1 MFPKINPVEVLTM
14 KTNVLLNSN
23 IRETAR
29 KNTRLTQKFAKNLQK
44 LSGDPIRLYEGPISA
59 NEDCADYVKL
69 GAIKAVRLG

>member
-14 KTNVLLNSN
+14 KTRNSLNSN

-44 LSGDPIRLYEGPISA
+44 LSGDPIRLYEGPINA